1 MSRFI
6 IDMIISNDIYNLEK
20 EFREDPCKIDDVDEC
35 GIDYLM
41 YAVSSYLISE
51 ETVKLLIIFGININR
66 SNISN
71 LTALHYSM
79 CNKNMNII
87 NLLIY
92 NGADISR
99 LTKDNKSI
107 YDYIEIWK
115 NYEVY
120 DLLKNYKEDEEI
132 LNKLSDGKVYS
143 LLTAF
148 PGNPNIPRTSEWNG
162 QYAVVVPKKEEII
175 DIQ

>member
-132 LNKLSDGKVYS
+132 LVKIDLLKSIKKGKIINVLTILEKEIEQFLLSKNYYLYKL
-143 LLTAF
+143 
-148 PGNPNIPRTSEWNG
+148 
-162 QYAVVVPKKEEII
+162 Q
-175 DIQ
+175 

>member
-71 LTALHYSM
+71 LTALHYSI

-132 LNKLSDGKVYS
+132 LVKIDLLKSIKKGKIINVLTILEKEIEQFLLSKNYYLYKL
-143 LLTAF
+143 
-148 PGNPNIPRTSEWNG
+148 
-162 QYAVVVPKKEEII
+162 Q
-175 DIQ
+175 